1 MGAGLTYHTPHLAST
16 MCHRYI
22 DPGSLCPCSH
32 SNPHPMPHHEPNPST
47 TSERG
52 TSIAL
57 IFALLAE
64 RLHFHYEHD
73 KWLNQAQC
81 AALAADWLA
90 RSKRA
95 LPLQARKDLAYMSE
109 LLAKQIS
116 DSASREAGLYISHE
130 LQEALDPRYYSEL
143 GQTMML
149 ECEMLFDEYCKQNAN
164 KLNDTIDPAL

>member
-1 MGAGLTYHTPHLAST
+1 
-16 MCHRYI
+16 
-22 DPGSLCPCSH
+22 
-32 SNPHPMPHHEPNPST
+32 MPPPELSPST

-52 TSIAL
+52 ASIAL

-64 RLHFHYEHD
+64 RLRIHYEHD

-90 RSKRA
+90 RSKRT
-95 LPLQARKDLAYMSE
+95 LPLQTRKDLADISE
-109 LLAKQIS
+109 QLAKQIS

-149 ECEMLFDEYCKQNAN
+149 ECESMFDAYCRQKENS
-164 KLNDTIDPAL
+164 LDGST